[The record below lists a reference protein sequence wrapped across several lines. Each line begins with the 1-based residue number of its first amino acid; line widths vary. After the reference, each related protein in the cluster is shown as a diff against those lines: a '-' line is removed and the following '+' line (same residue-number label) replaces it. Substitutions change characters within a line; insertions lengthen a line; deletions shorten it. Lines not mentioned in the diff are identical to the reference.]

1 MLPALSTTCKYN
13 TVEHFCV
20 PGTMPRAEVLA
31 LISSPSQ
38 PCGVDTVT
46 ASFTE
51 EEAKAQ
57 RVSATSS
64 VTQLGGGAPRVQL

>member
-1 MLPALSTTCKYN
+1 
-13 TVEHFCV
+13 
-20 PGTMPRAEVLA
+20 MPRAGVLP

-38 PCGVDTVT
+38 PCGVDTVI